1 MYTLKD
7 VKERVCQFSM
17 LILSQGSRKMLVL
30 FLRRVLVTLLG
41 SRASSGYVLVPTS

>member
-17 LILSQGSRKMLVL
+17 LILSQRSRKMIVL
-30 FLRRVLVTLLG
+30 FLQKVLVTLLG
-41 SRASSGYVLVPTS
+41 SKTSSG